1 MAKNSEQ
8 KESGLNNIQPKTI
21 VEVNMPAI
29 VQVELVQGNDLR
41 HYEIFS
47 WVTSLLSSIAV
58 GFWTGYFTVQTKSG
72 SLLASSI
79 TFSVLGLGSIIMS
92 FYYRSKIYGKKIKV
106 TKHAILDDFE
116 IKV

>member
-1 MAKNSEQ
+1 MVKINDQ
-8 KESGLNNIQPKTI
+8 KPKTI
-21 VEVNMPAI
+21 VEVSMPAV
-29 VQVELVQGNDLR
+29 VQIELVQGNDLR

-47 WVTSLLSSIAV
+47 WSTSLLSSIAV
-58 GFWTGYFTVQTKSG
+58 GFWTGYFTIQIKSN

-79 TFSVLGLGSIIMS
+79 TFSVLGLGSIGMS
-92 FYYRSKIYGKKIKV
+92 LYYRSKIYGKKIKV